1 MNRFVALLLFVTLI
15 WGTTFPLLKELVATL
30 SGAEISALRFLV
42 AAMCMLPFAFRV
54 PRHTWPDGTMLGVLA
69 LVAYVAQAWALEY
82 ISANRSAFLTSLNV
96 LIVPLLGLLWGAR
109 VSMLVFGAA
118 AVACIG
124 VALMSWEGGA
134 NLLGDGLT
142 LLCALSYAIYLIVL
156 SQRSRRHD
164 PLALAAAQVVVMALL
179 GALWLGGAALVDT
192 GPALFELVLPHMGT
206 LLYLGAIATAA
217 MLYLQ
222 TLGQRHVAATQAA
235 VVFAMEPVF
244 AALCSWIWIG
254 ETLTPRAA
262 LGGAL
267 VVLAVILSEW
277 KPPARSAAK

>member
-1 MNRFVALLLFVTLI
+1 MNRFVALLLFVTLV

-54 PRHTWPDGTMLGVLA
+54 PRHTWPDGTLLGVLA

-96 LIVPLLGLLWGAR
+96 LIVPLLGLLWGAS
-109 VSMLVFGAA
+109 VSMVVFGAA

-142 LLCALSYAIYLIVL
+142 LLCALSYAVYLIVL

-192 GPALFELVLPHMGT
+192 GPALFERVLPHMGT

-244 AALCSWIWIG
+244 AALSSWIWIG